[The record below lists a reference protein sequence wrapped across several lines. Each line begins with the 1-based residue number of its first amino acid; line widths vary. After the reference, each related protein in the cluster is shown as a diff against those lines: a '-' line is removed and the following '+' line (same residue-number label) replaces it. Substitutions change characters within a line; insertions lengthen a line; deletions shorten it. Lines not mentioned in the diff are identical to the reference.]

1 MSDSLVALMRRFGPE
16 FIRFGLVGGAATLVH
31 AAVYTGLITWTAIA
45 PQITNLIG
53 FASAVGISAVG
64 HHHFTFRAQAGKRS
78 FLSSSWRLVVPA
90 LLGLSLNAFFV
101 YLVEHILSMDAR
113 LAIVPMIFVTPVI
126 TYGINRSWVFY
137 TGRGEAT

>member
-1 MSDSLVALMRRFGPE
+1 M
-16 FIRFGLVGGAATLVH
+16 
-31 AAVYTGLITWTAIA
+31 
-45 PQITNLIG
+45 
-53 FASAVGISAVG
+53 
-64 HHHFTFRAQAGKRS
+64 
-78 FLSSSWRLVVPA
+78 PA